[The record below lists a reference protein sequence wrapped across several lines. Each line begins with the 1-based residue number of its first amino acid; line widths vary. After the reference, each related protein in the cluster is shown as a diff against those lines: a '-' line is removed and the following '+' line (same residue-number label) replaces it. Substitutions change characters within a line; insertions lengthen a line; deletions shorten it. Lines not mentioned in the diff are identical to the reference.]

1 MKKKRLPGKKPSA
14 SNDAS
19 TIALPNAFAAAFM
32 SPDTLKAWDQHHV
45 WHPFTPM
52 SEYADGDEA
61 VVVERGEGVRLQ
73 DVDGN
78 WYYDGVSSVW
88 LNVHGH
94 NVPALN
100 EAITEQLGKV
110 AHSTLL
116 GQGNVPA
123 TRLAKR
129 LADASPDGGLQHVFY
144 SDSGATAVEIAL
156 KTAIQFWANH
166 GREEKRQVMG
176 FTHNYHG
183 DTLGAMTVAPD
194 ETFHW
199 PFLHLLPERPRA
211 PYPYAYRCP
220 FDTDTASGCRD
231 AALEET
237 GRLLDEHADQLAA
250 LIVEPVEG
258 AGGMIPAPEGFLAGL
273 RALCDEHDVL
283 LIVDEV
289 ATGFGRTGPLFACD
303 SEGVTPDLMCLGK
316 GLTGGYLPVAATLA
330 TGDVYD
336 AFLGER
342 DNALYH
348 GHSYTGN
355 QLGCAVALRSLDLL
369 EDLLPTLPDKIALI
383 EERLA
388 PLAEHP
394 FGGDVRQ
401 RGFMC
406 GLELVADRDT
416 KARFPW
422 KAQPGYAVSE
432 AARDH
437 GLLLRPIGSTV
448 IFMPPLASTEEEL
461 HAMLDRL
468 EAAFDDARPAL
479 RTLAEDALA
488 GTVA

>member
-1 MKKKRLPGKKPSA
+1 MPPSPD
-14 SNDAS
+14 DA
-19 TIALPNAFAAAFM
+19 P
-32 SPDTLKAWDQHHV
+32 SPDTLKQWDRHHV

-52 SEYADGDEA
+52 SEYAGGDP
-61 VVVERGEGVRLQ
+61 VVIEHGEGMRLQ

-94 NVPALN
+94 NVEALN
-100 EAITEQLGKV
+100 EALQEQMGQV

-129 LADASPDGGLQHVFY
+129 LVDQSPDGLEHVFY

-156 KTAIQFWANH
+156 KAAIQFWANR
-166 GREEKRQVMG
+166 GRAEKNQVMG

-183 DTLGAMTVAPD
+183 DTLGAMTVSPD

-199 PFLHLLPERPRA
+199 PFLHMLPERPRA

-220 FDTDTASGCRD
+220 FDTESKEACRD

-237 GRLLDEHADQLAA
+237 ERLVEEHAETLAA
-250 LIVEPVEG
+250 VIVEPVEG
-258 AGGMIPAPEGFLAGL
+258 AGGMIPAPEGFLAEL
-273 RALCDEHDVL
+273 RALCDRHDVL

-289 ATGFGRTGPLFACD
+289 ATGFGRTGPLFACEP
-303 SEGVTPDLMCLGK
+303 EGVTPDLMCLGK

-330 TGDVYD
+330 TGRVYE
-336 AFLGER
+336 AFLGDRE
-342 DNALYH
+342 NALYH

-355 QLGCAVALRSLDLL
+355 PLGCAVALRSLDLL
-369 EDLLPTLPDKIALI
+369 EDLLPDLPAKIELI
-383 EERLA
+383 SDRLA
-388 PLAEHP
+388 ALRAHP
-394 FGGDVRQ
+394 FVGDVRQ

-406 GLELVADRDT
+406 GLELVADRAT

-422 KAQPGYAVSE
+422 KAQPGYDVAD
-432 AARDH
+432 AAREH
-437 GLLLRPIGSTV
+437 GLLIRPIGSTV
-448 IFMPPLASTEEEL
+448 IFMPPLAATHDEL

-468 EAAFDDARPAL
+468 EAAFADAQPAL
-479 RTLAEDALA
+479 ESLADEALA
-488 GTVA
+488 DKTAVPESGG